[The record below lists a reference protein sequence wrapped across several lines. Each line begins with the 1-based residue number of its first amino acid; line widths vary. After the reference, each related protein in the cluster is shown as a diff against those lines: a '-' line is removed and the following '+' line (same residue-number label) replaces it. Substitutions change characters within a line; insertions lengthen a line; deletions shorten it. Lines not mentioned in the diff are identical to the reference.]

1 MRRAF
6 ARYRQRVA
14 LTFGAILCL
23 WLPATAAQ
31 AGELSAAG
39 LMFSD
44 AEGGFVLESAT
55 GTGRLDD
62 PFVVVERITGNGEAA
77 LTITGLTAAFGN
89 RIDTAHLAGFALTKI
104 VRNGT
109 NQTWRDFPVE
119 LERHRGEGSTYD
131 DGLSFAQGPQV
142 ARSIWAEGF
151 ASGRVIDE
159 PHDGIVFQDGTIP
172 PGGSVTLHLVVTDNM
187 PAGPIYLVQRRLA
200 PTASLDPPGRHP
212 RVRRS

>member
-1 MRRAF
+1 L
-6 ARYRQRVA
+6 V
-14 LTFGAILCL
+14 
-23 WLPATAAQ
+23 
-31 AGELSAAG
+31 
-39 LMFSD
+39 FSD

-77 LTITGLTAAFGN
+77 LTIEGLTAAFGN
-89 RIDTAHLAGFALTKI
+89 RIDTAHLTGFALTKI

-109 NQTWRDFPVE
+109 NQVWRDFPVE

-142 ARSIWAEGF
+142 TRSIWAEGF
-151 ASGRVIDE
+151 ASGRVVDE

-200 PTASLDPPGRHP
+200 PTASLAPPGRHP
-212 RVRRS
+212 RARS

>member
-1 MRRAF
+1 MA
-6 ARYRQRVA
+6 
-14 LTFGAILCL
+14 FGAVLCL
-23 WLPATAAQ
+23 SLPATTAR
-31 AGELSAAG
+31 AGEVSAAG
-39 LMFSD
+39 LVFSD

-77 LTITGLTAAFGN
+77 LTIEGLTAAFGN
-89 RIDTAHLAGFALTKI
+89 RIDTAHLTGFALTKI

-109 NQTWRDFPVE
+109 NQVWRDFPVE

-142 ARSIWAEGF
+142 TRSIWAEGF
-151 ASGRVIDE
+151 ASGRVVDE

-200 PTASLDPPGRHP
+200 PTASLAPAGRHP
-212 RVRRS
+212 RARS

>member
-1 MRRAF
+1 MSRAF
-6 ARYRQRVA
+6 ARFRLRPGLA
-14 LTFGAILCL
+14 FGALLCL
-23 WLPATAAQ
+23 WLQATTAR
-31 AGELSAAG
+31 AGEVSAAG
-39 LMFSD
+39 LVFSD

-77 LTITGLTAAFGN
+77 LTIEGLTAAFGN
-89 RIDTAHLAGFALTKI
+89 RIDTAHLTGFALTKI

-109 NQTWRDFPVE
+109 NQAWRDFPVE

-142 ARSIWAEGF
+142 TRSIWAEGF
-151 ASGRVIDE
+151 TSGRVVDE

-200 PTASLDPPGRHP
+200 PTASLAPPGRHP
-212 RVRRS
+212 RARS

>member
-1 MRRAF
+1 MA
-6 ARYRQRVA
+6 
-14 LTFGAILCL
+14 FGAVLCL
-23 WLPATAAQ
+23 WLPATTAR
-31 AGELSAAG
+31 AGEVSAAG
-39 LMFSD
+39 LVFSD

-77 LTITGLTAAFGN
+77 LTIEGLTAAFGN
-89 RIDTAHLAGFALTKI
+89 RIDTAHLTGFALTKI

-142 ARSIWAEGF
+142 TRSIWAEGF
-151 ASGRVIDE
+151 ASGRVVDE

-200 PTASLDPPGRHP
+200 PTASLAPPGRHP
-212 RVRRS
+212 RARS